1 MKRWYQYGVRILS
14 MSVWLY
20 VSGEIR
26 EKNLC
31 PPLWK
36 AAILICHVPKHLLK
50 GLKVVASEK
59 VR

>member
-1 MKRWYQYGVRILS
+1 

-26 EKNLC
+26 RKNLC

-36 AAILICHVPKHLLK
+36 AAILICHVAHGGKCQKHLLK
-50 GLKVVASEK
+50 GLEVVASEK
-59 VR
+59 GR